1 MVTKCPIAVQMGSK
15 SKRGPSNEH
24 TAQIYIDGQGS
35 EAGTITCDGDSHP
48 NADDLEVF
56 AGRIREEITAKQ
68 NYLIGRVDGLVSSE
82 KIIVRFRGPSFPN
95 LSLVDL
101 PGLRTFD
108 GRGMAGMKE
117 EIDAMVTKAIGSS
130 NSVILAVGDSS
141 GDPDTWLGRGK
152 AQKAD
157 PTEERTTLVVTKAD
171 KIIPAAAGRSRAASL
186 DAAGAA

>member
-1 MVTKCPIAVQMGSK
+1 MLRRTW
-15 SKRGPSNEH
+15 
-24 TAQIYIDGQGS
+24 
-35 EAGTITCDGDSHP
+35 
-48 NADDLEVF
+48 
-56 AGRIREEITAKQ
+56 
-68 NYLIGRVDGLVSSE
+68 DGLVSSE
-82 KIIVRFRGPSFPN
+82 KIIVRFRGPRFPN